1 MWVLKVIDFKPD
13 LLMKTYFQLRLF
25 IILVAIN
32 ILLTACPEPKKD
44 PQPSDTCA
52 TNPTDCGC
60 PQAPAS
66 CNDNGNTTS
75 ALGKGQAG
83 VVGTAGIADWDKL
96 SASEKNRIKGWKS
109 LFVHASVGGDLED
122 GSESNGFKFEF
133 YDGSKLNDGMN
144 GADWNSINNG
154 NNISNG
160 EPEKKIAAFKREA
173 LEQKGK
179 LQIAIFKF
187 GYADI
192 TDANLEATKTLY
204 KAMIDELRAAGL
216 RFVHITPPLI
226 YIATKDDGN
235 EAKMK
240 MAAWMKSTFTQD
252 VIFDIQACESR
263 DGACKLGNVWRIC
276 EDVRSTS
283 GCPSKGQ
290 GVDSAEGQGHL
301 CEKAATNISK
311 AFLMSIYNVGK

>member
-1 MWVLKVIDFKPD
+1 MP
-13 LLMKTYFQLRLF
+13 LLM
-25 IILVAIN
+25 
-32 ILLTACPEPKKD
+32 
-44 PQPSDTCA
+44 
-52 TNPTDCGC
+52 GC
-60 PQAPAS
+60 PKSDPDP
-66 CNDNGNTTS
+66 DNSGNTNDPTPDPNGPVTN
-75 ALGKGQAG
+75 APLGKGQAG
-83 VVGTAGIADWDKL
+83 VVGTAGIAEWDKL
-96 SASEKNRIKGWKS
+96 SATEKTKVKGWNS

-122 GSESNGFKFEF
+122 GSQNNGFKFEF
-133 YDGSKLNDGMN
+133 YDGTKLNDGMN

-192 TDANLEATKTLY
+192 TDANLEATKTQY
-204 KAMIDELRAAGL
+204 KAMIDELRTAGL

-226 YIATKDDGN
+226 YIVTKDDGN

-240 MAAWMKSTFTQD
+240 MATWMKSTFTQD

-276 EDVRSTS
+276 DDVRSTS